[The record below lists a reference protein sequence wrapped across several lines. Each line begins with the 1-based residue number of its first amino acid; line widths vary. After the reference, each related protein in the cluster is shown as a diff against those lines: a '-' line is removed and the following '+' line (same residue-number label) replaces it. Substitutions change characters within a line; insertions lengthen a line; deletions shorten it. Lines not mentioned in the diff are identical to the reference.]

1 MKNNDIININIYKV
15 SCTQVS
21 RFKGVGKE
29 FNRII
34 MTNATQTWN
43 SILLYLYHSRKI
55 SNELFYQRSRKNRK
69 KDRVCEEDRRKKEE
83 ERKLKREIRYFFFET
98 RAYLV

>member
-1 MKNNDIININIYKV
+1 MSIRLVLVEMKNNDIININIYKV

-43 SILLYLYHSRKI
+43 SILPFS
-55 SNELFYQRSRKNRK
+55 
-69 KDRVCEEDRRKKEE
+69 KDIERIVLPAIEKES
-83 ERKLKREIRYFFFET
+83 
-98 RAYLV
+98 